1 MRRSPPAS
9 ADVRTFGPGESAAL
23 REIWERRVWSARPV
37 TVVEDAEEQITLF
50 IPAGARWMAPFRD
63 GKRLKIQEAE
73 YELVELPYKAHV
85 LSFAWPGSS
94 AAVLLFFGADW
105 SPWHWY
111 VNLEDPLRRSPVGFD
126 TLDHKLDVIVD
137 LDGSWRWKDED
148 QFAEIV
154 ERGLLDPDDEERL
167 RSEAEDAVRRIVA
180 REPPFDRDWFG
191 WRPDPAWPTPTLPEG
206 WDRV

>member
-1 MRRSPPAS
+1 
-9 ADVRTFGPGESAAL
+9 VRTFEPGESAAL
-23 REIWERRVWSARPV
+23 REIWEGRIWSARPV

-50 IPAGARWMAPFRD
+50 IPARAHWVAPFRN
-63 GKRLKIQEAE
+63 GKRLKIQEAG
-73 YELVELPYKAHV
+73 YELVEQPYGAHV
-85 LSFAWPGSS
+85 LSFAWPENS
-94 AAVLLFFGADW
+94 AAVLLFYGSDW
-105 SPWHWY
+105 SPSHWY

-126 TLDHKLDVIVD
+126 TLDHKLDAIVE

-148 QFAEIV
+148 QFDEII
-154 ERGLLDPDDEERL
+154 ERGLLDPEDARSL
-167 RSEAEDAVRRIVA
+167 RAEAEDAVRRILA

>member
-1 MRRSPPAS
+1 
-9 ADVRTFGPGESAAL
+9 VRTFQPGESAAL
-23 REIWERRVWSARPV
+23 REIWDGRIWSARPV

-50 IPAGARWMAPFRD
+50 IPAGAHWMAPFRD

-73 YELVELPYKAHV
+73 YELVEQRYEAHV
-85 LSFAWPGSS
+85 LSFAWPANS
-94 AAVLLFFGADW
+94 AAVLLFFESDW
-105 SPWHWY
+105 SPSHWY

-126 TLDHKLDVIVD
+126 TLDHKLDVIVE

-148 QFAEIV
+148 QFVEII
-154 ERGLLDPDDEERL
+154 ERGLLDPDEETIL
-167 RSEAEDAVRRIVA
+167 RAEAEDAVRRIA
-180 REPPFDRDWFG
+180 ERERPFDRDWFG

>member
-1 MRRSPPAS
+1 
-9 ADVRTFGPGESAAL
+9 VRTFQPGESAAL
-23 REIWERRVWSARPV
+23 REIWDGRIWSARPV

-50 IPAGARWMAPFRD
+50 IPAGAHWMAPFRD

-73 YELVELPYKAHV
+73 YELVDQRYEAHV

-94 AAVLLFFGADW
+94 AAVLLFFESDW
-105 SPWHWY
+105 SPSHWY

-126 TLDHKLDVIVD
+126 TLDHKLDVIVE

-148 QFAEIV
+148 QFVEII
-154 ERGLLDPDDEERL
+154 ERGLLAPDEETLL
-167 RSEAEDAVRRIVA
+167 RAEAEDAVRRIA
-180 REPPFDRDWFG
+180 ERERPFDRDWFG